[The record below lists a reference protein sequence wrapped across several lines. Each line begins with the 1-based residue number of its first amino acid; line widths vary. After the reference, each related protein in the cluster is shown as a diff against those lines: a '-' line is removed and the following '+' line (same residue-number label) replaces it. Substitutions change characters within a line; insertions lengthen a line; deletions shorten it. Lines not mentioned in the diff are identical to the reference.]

1 MESKELQEL
10 NSILLQQIAA
20 LKELIA
26 IKDQIIAAKSLTIQ
40 PMTIYQPAIQSVPF
54 VQTTPLPWS
63 PQPYQPTIT
72 CETPLPSTGQGGAG
86 GATGYSQG
94 GTLGVISVTGS
105 IPGST
110 DITTLYGGCLVM
122 DSHGIKLATNNVRK
136 II

>member
-40 PMTIYQPAIQSVPF
+40 PITIYQPAIQSVPF

-72 CETPLPSTGQGGAG
+72 CETFPAGTLQGQA
-86 GATGYSQG
+86 
-94 GTLGVISVTGS
+94 GTLGVIPVTGS
-105 IPGST
+105 A
-110 DITTLYGGCLVM
+110 DMTTLYGGCLVM